1 MDIAE
6 ENKLMDKVSD
16 VLRDINK
23 SEKNIEKSYFSMSL
37 FEIKH
42 RNKANKIPEKK
53 DDSTL
58 TVAEKV
64 RYGKIG
70 DNFIKGASEEYTK
83 IIEKVKKEARKK
95 FKEKQ
100 EDLQRLQSQDSEE
113 IKKEIKKSKKSSKSK
128 LILIGGAIAAT
139 AFLLKKTYDFLIERN
154 NKFNFSKVLSEYF
167 PQKISFA
174 KSKIDEMD
182 ESVSTFIL
190 ETTGG
195 EKVILS
201 EETHSKNP
209 IEEAAK
215 SFDAILKTYVFDKG
229 INKLINNI
237 KDDESVIG
245 YLLFRPAGV
254 IINKLMRFSKEALTS
269 NKYFYGMGADLFHSV
284 QTMLSPLIS
293 INELLAKKYVGR
305 YNSLMITSSDA
316 YTNAIARLDK
326 TMRDATPIEKV
337 INNGGAVGLGVF
349 FDRDDIEL
357 RISGLSDF
365 GKKAAQVAIG
375 NSDNFLEFFK
385 RVKGFK
391 GLKMGETKTSGTTGV
406 SAYVKYD
413 VGNLPG
419 VGFVVDTPTISSHMR
434 TGKGFIWFGT
444 PEDKKV
450 EYAEALASNQTIKRY
465 ERVFE
470 ESISSVPELML
481 EIRAWHG
488 YNENFLKPREKMLE
502 LMNKDVEIYN
512 SNTPESYTDY
522 MIYFQKELKT
532 YDKFNWIAQQY
543 FNTKDKSKNF
553 LSNYLDNMKIR
564 GEWAKLKSLSMIRH
578 FAITFNP
585 LFYLEEEENSPI
597 REFFNGTKVKI
608 LSEHNDQYGSI
619 GSSDSIMIYKLFNFS
634 NKKTELKNLLRNI
647 LTRVGNILLT
657 SHIKFVKF
665 YKSAWNTNQMVKID
679 TQFITPSN
687 DSDISI
693 KYIVSKDV
701 YREIKENPFK

>member
-1 MDIAE
+1 M
-6 ENKLMDKVSD
+6 
-16 VLRDINK
+16 
-23 SEKNIEKSYFSMSL
+23 
-37 FEIKH
+37 
-42 RNKANKIPEKK
+42 
-53 DDSTL
+53 
-58 TVAEKV
+58 
-64 RYGKIG
+64 
-70 DNFIKGASEEYTK
+70 
-83 IIEKVKKEARKK
+83 
-95 FKEKQ
+95 
-100 EDLQRLQSQDSEE
+100 QSQDSEE

>member
-1 MDIAE
+1 MDIVE

-42 RNKANKIPEKK
+42 RNKTNKISEKK

-195 EKVILS
+195 EKVILT

-229 INKLINNI
+229 INRLINNI

-293 INELLAKKYVGR
+293 INDLLAKKYVGR

-385 RVKGFK
+385 REKGFK

-434 TGKGFIWFGT
+434 TGTGFIWFGT

-450 EYAEALASNQTIKRY
+450 EYAEALSSHQTIKRY
-465 ERVFE
+465 ARVFE

-665 YKSAWNTNQMVKID
+665 YKSAWNTDQMVKID